1 MLNLSKINK
10 LVNSKVFN
18 NKNELEPL
26 KKDNSLIKMGPWYV
40 YTLIDPFDNKIFYV
54 GKGKGRRSEEHEK
67 AVKNGTEVN
76 KKKKEKIN
84 QILDRGDE
92 VMDRVIG
99 RYHTAEEALAV
110 ESTLIKW
117 VYGLRNLTNVVHGHQ
132 HKNIRSF
139 GNYKIIKGLDIEKNI
154 LPTDHAFTKELQIDA
169 ERYDINEKLIFLRYQ
184 LHKYDETLEI
194 SMPDFQKKKDPA
206 IFVKLNGFARLQLM
220 MRTNGADNVIL
231 NVRAIE
237 MKRKHNQEFIRK
249 YQNIF
254 DIKMK
259 NSNDSYFK
267 LDEWKGKKAPHYLN
281 DIGLIIK
288 NVKTTLSIVK
298 NA

>member
-1 MLNLSKINK
+1 
-10 LVNSKVFN
+10 
-18 NKNELEPL
+18 
-26 KKDNSLIKMGPWYV
+26 MGPWYV
-40 YTLIDPFDNKIFYV
+40 YVLIDPFDNKIFYV

-67 AVKNGTEVN
+67 AVMNGTEIN
-76 KKKKEKIN
+76 KKKEERIK
-84 QILDRGDE
+84 QILDRKE
-92 VMDRVIG
+92 KVMDRVIG
-99 RYHTAEEALAV
+99 RYPIEEEALAV

-117 VYGLRNLTNVVHGHQ
+117 VYGLKNLTNVVHGHK
-132 HKNIRSF
+132 HDNIRSL
-139 GNYKIIKGLDIEKNI
+139 GSYKIIKGLDIDKNI
-154 LPTDHAFTKELQIDA
+154 LPSDHAFTKELQIDA
-169 ERYDINEKLIFLRYQ
+169 ERYDINGKLIFLRDQ

-194 SMPDFQKKKDPA
+194 SKPDFQKKKDPA
-206 IFVKLNGFARLQLM
+206 IFVRLNKFARLQLM

-237 MKRKHNQEFIRK
+237 MNRRQNQEFLRK
-249 YQNIF
+249 YQNVF

-267 LDEWKGKKAPHYLN
+267 LNEWKGKKAPHYIN